1 MKQYPF
7 WRDTIGPGGAPD
19 SAPGGAAPRASPLD
33 DAEKKADVAIV
44 GAGFTGLSAAREL
57 AKHGARV
64 VVVDAHRAGWGASSR
79 NGGMLLTGLK
89 LGPHELVS
97 RFGLE
102 RARALDAASLA
113 AIDHVERI
121 TKEEA
126 IECEFSRCG
135 HLALASK
142 PAHQAQFARD
152 ADLINSRFGRAVRLI
167 QRQDLGAEIDSSEYF
182 GALLDEASAGANPAK
197 LVQGLARAATRAGAA
212 IVEHAPVRHIAR
224 RKYDSRRFMLRTDR
238 GTIEAERI
246 VVASG
251 AYTGPE
257 SAWLQRRVVPIG
269 SYVIATEPLPEPVA
283 AKLAPHNR
291 MMFDSKHFLH
301 YFRLTSDR
309 RMLFGGR
316 ASFVPESDRA
326 TAESAAVLRRDMAAI
341 FPQLK
346 DARIDYAWGG
356 TIDFTSDMLP
366 HAGEIDGIHYAVGY
380 AGHGVALAT
389 LLGAQIG
396 ARIAGGANVDS
407 PFMDIAFPL
416 PALGAH
422 RMFPGLVSAAGAW
435 YRFLDLVS

>member
-1 MKQYPF
+1 LKTYSF
-7 WRDTIGPGGAPD
+7 WRDTIAGDALVGASSVVPD
-19 SAPGGAAPRASPLD
+19 VHASSPKSAQT
-33 DAEKKADVAIV
+33 KADVAIV
-44 GAGFTGLSAAREL
+44 GAGLTGLSAAREL
-57 AKHGARV
+57 AKRGVRV
-64 VVVDAHRAGWGASSR
+64 VVIDAEQAGWGASSR

-97 RFGLE
+97 KFGLE

-113 AIDHVERI
+113 AIDHVERVI
-121 TKEEA
+121 KEEA
-126 IECEFSRCG
+126 IDSEFRRCG

-152 ADLINSRFGRAVRLI
+152 AELINSRFGRAVRLI
-167 QRQDLGAEIDSSEYF
+167 PPQELHSEIDSSAYF

-197 LVQGLARAATRAGAA
+197 LVNGLARAAAGAGAA
-212 IVEHAPVRHIAR
+212 IVERAPVRHIERHKHAS
-224 RKYDSRRFMLRTDR
+224 SRFTLQTDHS
-238 GTIEAERI
+238 TIEAEQII
-246 VVASG
+246 VATG
-251 AYTGPE
+251 AYTSAE
-257 SAWLQRRVVPIG
+257 SAWLQRRIVPIG
-269 SYVIATEPLPEPVA
+269 SYVIATEPLSEPVA
-283 AKLAPHNR
+283 AKLAPQAR

-326 TAESAAVLRRDMAAI
+326 TAESAAVLRRDMVMI

-346 DARIDYAWGG
+346 DARVDYAWGG
-356 TIDFTSDMLP
+356 TIDFTADMLP
-366 HAGEIDGIHYAVGY
+366 HAGEIDGIYFAAGY

-396 ARIAGGANVDS
+396 ARIGGANVDS
-407 PFMDIAFPL
+407 PFMDSSFPL

-422 RMFPGLVSAAGAW
+422 RVFPGLVSAAGAW